1 MNRKLLKKWTRI
13 VLLFISPVFLMAIV
27 LLTFIDLSE
36 RSGCTETVS
45 AVVVDIQSKTST
57 RKNRTFRHGRSR
69 PAGTTSSTGY
79 APVFE
84 YTYNGV
90 EYSSSNDH
98 YDTKPVFEI
107 GQETEI
113 LINPDDPTSVYA
125 PEDDS
130 LKNLRLVFLIIW
142 IAYIIVVIVILPEIV
157 FRKRDPES

>member
-1 MNRKLLKKWTRI
+1 MNRKVLKKWTRI

-36 RSGCTETVS
+36 RSGCTESVS
-45 AVVVDIQSKTST
+45 AVVVDNQSKTYTS
-57 RKNRTFRHGRSR
+57 KNRTLRKGRFRTS
-69 PAGTTSSTGY
+69 GTKSSTGY

-90 EYSSSNDH
+90 EYSSSNNH

-113 LINPDDPTSVYA
+113 LIDPDDPASLYA
-125 PEDDS
+125 LEDDS
-130 LKNLRLVFLIIW
+130 LKKLRSAFFVIW

-157 FRKRDPES
+157 FRKREPEI